1 MYDLVFDNIESREF
15 GPRVMNLLTVEN
27 SQKSL
32 GIFDVIIEKVSKQR
46 ENIGLTQNRLEHTMD
61 LNNNFSGNL

>member
-1 MYDLVFDNIESREF
+1 
-15 GPRVMNLLTVEN
+15 MNLLTVEN